1 MKIGTKFVHP
11 QNTIKKYNWRNR
23 VSHSLKLRK
32 RMLRAD
38 AILSNKSTLDE
49 YFYSSP
55 FSAQNKAKISSL
67 VKLGQ
72 VKAHSPIFRKES
84 VPRNNSLLRSYLLRL
99 IRITYFWPY
108 TVLVCQSL
116 TFLCMHIIDFACF

>member
-1 MKIGTKFVHP
+1 
-11 QNTIKKYNWRNR
+11 
-23 VSHSLKLRK
+23 
-32 RMLRAD
+32 MLRAD